1 MEVQSSQPCRP
12 LVEVLGSIDDP
23 RSPRGL
29 RYTMT
34 SLLSLCC
41 AGMLC
46 GCQSYSAIAQWG
58 RECSGELAQALG
70 FSVTTTTGHER
81 RPGASTL
88 YYALRVL
95 DRKAFEHR
103 LSEWAE
109 ELLSSVR
116 TGTGELEALSIDG
129 KTLRGS
135 AKGQPLDYRE
145 DVPGVHLLSALSH
158 RLGITLAQCEV
169 SNKGN
174 EITAIPQLLQ
184 ELMLEGRVVTV
195 DALLTQR
202 SIAETIVAK
211 GGST

>member
-1 MEVQSSQPCRP
+1 MEVKSSQPCRP
-12 LVEVLGSIDDP
+12 LVEVLQSINDP
-23 RSPRGL
+23 RRARGL
-29 RYTMT
+29 RYSMT
-34 SLLSLCC
+34 ALLSLCC

-58 RECSGELAQALG
+58 RECSGELARTLG
-70 FSVTTTTGHER
+70 FLVVTPSGRER

-95 DRKAFEHR
+95 DRKAFER
-103 LSEWAE
+103 QLGEWAE
-109 ELLSSVR
+109 ELLCSVQMSA
-116 TGTGELEALSIDG
+116 GELEAFSIDG

-135 AKGQPLDYRE
+135 AKGQPQDYRD

-158 RLGITLAQCEV
+158 RLGITLGQCEV
-169 SNKGN
+169 SDKSN

-184 ELMLEGRVVTV
+184 ELMLEGRVVTL

-202 SIAETIVAK
+202 SIAETIASK